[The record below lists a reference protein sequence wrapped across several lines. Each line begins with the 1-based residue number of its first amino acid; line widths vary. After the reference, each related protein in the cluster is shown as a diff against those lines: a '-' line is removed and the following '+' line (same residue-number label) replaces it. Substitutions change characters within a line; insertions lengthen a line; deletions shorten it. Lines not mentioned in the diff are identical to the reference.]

1 MTATAVFLFRSDNM
15 SDVYRHGVYS
25 QEIATALTPM
35 IKVVNP
41 IVAIGTAKQGAPN
54 EPVLCYSRQEYV
66 TAFGYEGDYSKY
78 TLDEVADV
86 CFTLYNVAP
95 VIFINVYDPTI
106 HNKVVDEETVGDV
119 TKVTATDITAL
130 GNVSDKKKGLE
141 LLEEIY
147 PRFGLIPGTIIAPG
161 WSGDVIVAAT
171 MAAKVQN
178 INGCFQAMAVV
189 DQDPAIAGYS
199 NAATAKSVTNSR
211 VILCWPRVTL
221 GGKVYHLST
230 HVAALMARVDAAHD
244 DLPYKSPSNETLQI
258 DGAKEP
264 NGADVWLTK
273 EQANLL
279 NGRGIVTALRF
290 AGAFRSW
297 GNRTSLYDY
306 SGSTTDPKDTFIPV
320 RRMINWLINTLTVS
334 YFSRID
340 EPISKRQVESIVNEV
355 QIYFN
360 GLVARG
366 ALVGGSIVFLEDENP
381 VTDLSDGIV
390 RFHIQVC
397 PPSPMRELTFVIEY
411 QPKFY
416 SSLFD

>member
-1 MTATAVFLFRSDNM
+1 M
-15 SDVYRHGVYS
+15 SEVYRHGVYS

-41 IVAIGTAKQGAPN
+41 IVAVGTAKQGAAN

-66 TAFGYEGDYSKY
+66 TAFGYDGDYSKY

-95 VIFINVYDPTI
+95 VIFINVYDPSV

-119 TKVTATDITAL
+119 TKVNTLDITAL
-130 GNVSDKKKGLE
+130 SNISGKKKGLE

-147 PRFGLIPGTIIAPG
+147 PRFGLICGTVIAPG
-161 WSGDVIVAAT
+161 WSGDVTVAGT

-199 NAATAKSVTNSR
+199 NVAAVKPVTNSR
-211 VILCWPRVTL
+211 AILCWPRVTL
-221 GGKVYHLST
+221 GGKTYHLST
-230 HVAALMARVDAAHD
+230 HVAALMAQVDAAHD

-290 AGAFRSW
+290 AGAQKLW

-320 RRMINWLINTLTVS
+320 RRMTNYIINTLTVS

-340 EPISKRQVESIVNEV
+340 EPISKRQIESICDEI
-355 QIYFN
+355 QIWFN
-360 GLVARG
+360 GLVRRE
-366 ALVGGSIVFLEDENP
+366 ALVGGSIQFLEEDNSA
-381 VTDLSDGIV
+381 VSLSDGIV
-390 RFHIQVC
+390 VFRISIC
-397 PPSPMRELTFVIEY
+397 PPSPMREINFTLEY